1 MTRKHFEALASN
13 IRAIQDPAAREAA
26 AVAVAAACRYSSGN
40 PRFNIAQFYEAC
52 GVPVDLPIQV
62 CPPTPAQLMEGL
74 LSLLKAESAKKGA
87 AA

>member
-13 IRAIQDPAAREAA
+13 IRAIHDPAAREAA

-52 GVPVDLPIQV
+52 GV
-62 CPPTPAQLMEGL
+62 
-74 LSLLKAESAKKGA
+74 SAYASGGA
-87 AA
+87 PRWWEV